1 VIPEM
6 LKTHAGRMPPLLRR
20 RATGVVTNT
29 LVTTLKPLV
38 GTVITALAE
47 FALTTPCKVSDSAM
61 VTCSGYV
68 PGQTSIVDPGE
79 AAFTAS

>member
-1 VIPEM
+1 M

-20 RATGVVTNT
+20 RATGIVSNT
-29 LVTTLKPLV
+29 FVTTLKPPA
-38 GTVITALAE
+38 GTVITGLAE